1 MQFYEIRWI
10 CKETPFLFYFFIKRK
25 QEDMY
30 GRGAVVQVFGEM
42 VAREWVIGRME
53 SEAIFIELVV

>member
-1 MQFYEIRWI
+1 
-10 CKETPFLFYFFIKRK
+10 
-25 QEDMY
+25 MY